1 MLTKDYDKINISD
14 GTSPS
19 LFARIWKDPVG
30 SKVISALIIGLI
42 PTIYSMILNAFNSY
56 SFHEWILNAFT
67 FKIQLYWFLIFIG
80 LSIIIFISINLYIKK
95 KRLLPT
101 DNIINMK
108 IGDFKYIELVNTLN
122 SHLLVPPISIRKSEA
137 DTISLLDCFVLYAR
151 KISDGVSVNDEGDQE
166 QFLNQIVCPVLEV
179 YGLVIRNKENNPNPS
194 TNWDINFYY
203 ISENGKKFYQALQV
217 YRMYIGETMKE
228 W

>member
-1 MLTKDYDKINISD
+1 
-14 GTSPS
+14 
-19 LFARIWKDPVG
+19 
-30 SKVISALIIGLI
+30 
-42 PTIYSMILNAFNSY
+42 MILNAFNSY